1 MSRIE
6 ETVNDAQLIIE
17 CVVEDFDVKSN
28 LIEKISFMCPT
39 ECIIVTTTL
48 RIDILKL
55 SEKIKNKE
63 RFIGLRFLYPVY
75 YIPEVSIHFSKII
88 KTLISIYINILN

>member
-1 MSRIE
+1 
-6 ETVNDAQLIIE
+6 
-17 CVVEDFDVKSN
+17 
-28 LIEKISFMCPT
+28 MCPT
-39 ECIIVTTTL
+39 ECIIVKTTL

-75 YIPEVSIHFSKII
+75 YIPEVSINFS
-88 KTLISIYINILN
+88 

>member
-17 CVVEDFDVKSN
+17 CVIEDFDVKSV
-28 LIEKISFMCPT
+28 LLEKISYLCPVD
-39 ECIIVTTTL
+39 CIIVTNTL
-48 RIDILKL
+48 RMELSKL
-55 SEKIKNKE
+55 AGKIKNKE

-75 YIPEVSIHFSKII
+75 YIPEV
-88 KTLISIYINILN
+88 